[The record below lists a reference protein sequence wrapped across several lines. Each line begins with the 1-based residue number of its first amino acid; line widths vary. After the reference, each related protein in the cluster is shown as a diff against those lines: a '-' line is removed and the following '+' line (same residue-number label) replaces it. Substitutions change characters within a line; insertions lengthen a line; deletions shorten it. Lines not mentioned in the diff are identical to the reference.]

1 MDKSK
6 PFGLVIPKKTKAFQA
21 KKISIFDSDSD
32 DEQPAR
38 KKPTPIPQAKPLSKK
53 LEQKELCE
61 DPSIY
66 EYDSIYDDMKAQ
78 EVAKIAGP
86 KDKPS
91 RYIDT
96 LLKAADKRKKEYE
109 RRIERKVQV
118 EREKE
123 GDKFKDKEAFVT
135 SSYKKKMQEMEE
147 AEERERREN
156 MLNDMM
162 DVTKQNDL
170 SGFYR
175 HFLKQSVGE
184 EKVPVFGE
192 KRTIKEEPKS
202 DDEDEKRNYS
212 VQGKNP
218 ESDEE
223 KDKDL
228 SSKKKKEDN
237 KEAKYA
243 SKASHSRP
251 KMYRKGRSDSDN
263 EETPNPSNEAEE
275 THNTAN
281 ETTNITDPN
290 LDADS
295 DIVSSCEEDEESNLS
310 KSKEDS
316 LKDNISANNSKVC
329 SGSDSEKG
337 NSKQRNSVK
346 NIRKRTNDDSSDS
359 SESSKE
365 NEENCD
371 SSVNETS
378 LNGHPKPQDAKAED
392 ADESE
397 KPKPKRNMLEK
408 RTVGE
413 VFAAAQARYFQRLA
427 VRNG

>member
-6 PFGLVIPKKTKAFQA
+6 PFGLVIPKKNKAFQA
-21 KKISIFDSDSD
+21 KKTSIFESDSD
-32 DEQPAR
+32 DEPAS

-86 KDKPS
+86 KDNKPS

-123 GDKFKDKEAFVT
+123 GDKFQDKEAFVT

-184 EKVPVFGE
+184 EKIPVFGE
-192 KRTIKEEPKS
+192 KRAIKKEPKS
-202 DDEDEKRNYS
+202 DDDDKEKTDS
-212 VQGKNP
+212 IKGKKRKTLH
-218 ESDEE
+218 SDEE
-223 KDKDL
+223 KNNDV
-228 SSKKKKEDN
+228 SSRRKKEDN
-237 KEAKYA
+237 ETAKST
-243 SKASHSRP
+243 SKTSYNRP
-251 KMYRKGRSDSDN
+251 KMFKKGRSDSDD
-263 EETPNPSNEAEE
+263 EETHNPSNEA
-275 THNTAN
+275 
-281 ETTNITDPN
+281 TNLPDPN
-290 LDADS
+290 LDVDS
-295 DIVSSCEEDEESNLS
+295 DIVSSCEEEEESNHS
-310 KSKEDS
+310 KSSEKI
-316 LKDNISANNSKVC
+316 LKDKISANNSEA
-329 SGSDSEKG
+329 SIDNEKD
-337 NSKQRNSVK
+337 NSRHKKSIK
-346 NIRKRTNDDSSDS
+346 NIRKRTNDDFSDS

-365 NEENCD
+365 NEEKHD
-371 SSVNETS
+371 SPVNETS
-378 LNGHPKPQDAKAED
+378 LNGQQAPQTEKVED
-392 ADESE
+392 ANETE
-397 KPKPKRNMLEK
+397 KPKPKKNWLEK

-413 VFAAAQARYFQRLA
+413 LFAAAQARYFKRLA
-427 VRNG
+427 ACNG